1 MTNDEKELPVEAG
14 GIESGEVFEGSEDF
28 SEIESGDENQ
38 NVNSMADEPT
48 VQSVHGAEAGIKR
61 RTFRKTIAWVLIG
74 LLVGGG
80 SFGFGI
86 GAGIKYFD
94 NSKFNSVYYME
105 KSNVKEAVP
114 VAVVP
119 GSQSIVRIAEQVG
132 PSVVP
137 ITSKITVQDIFMNQG
152 QSEGTGSGVV
162 FNITKDSILI
172 LTNNHVVD
180 GATEVMV
187 GITDSLTLKAQLVGV
202 DPDTDLAVVKLD
214 KSQVPA
220 DQLTKVKP
228 ATFGNS
234 DTVKVGETAIAI
246 GNPLGYSRTVT
257 AGIISALDRRVDES
271 LNRLSLI
278 QTDAAINPGNSGGAL
293 VNSNGEV
300 IGINT
305 IKIADTK
312 VEGIGFAIP
321 INSAKPIIDQLLTK
335 GYVSRPY
342 LGIAGRNID
351 EEMSKL
357 YEVPIGVV
365 VMEVVPGS
373 AAGAAG
379 IQKGDVLI
387 TFDEQ
392 KVTTMEQ
399 LIEIIS
405 KHQVGDKVTA
415 KLVRDGAKKIEVTV
429 TLKDKN
435 RQ

>member
-1 MTNDEKELPVEAG
+1 MNSEEREVREGREGHQEEIPLIEDESSESLP
-14 GIESGEVFEGSEDF
+14 EVISDGMQEENTQDTSEMPPSKAPAKKGF
-28 SEIESGDENQ
+28 GKA
-38 NVNSMADEPT
+38 V
-48 VQSVHGAEAGIKR
+48 
-61 RTFRKTIAWVLIG
+61 AWVLAG
-74 LLVGGG
+74 VLVGGG
-80 SFGFGI
+80 ALGFGI

-105 KSNVKEAVP
+105 NPSTQAATP
-114 VAVVP
+114 VSLLP
-119 GSQSIVRIAEQVG
+119 GNKSIVNIAEQVG

-137 ITSKITVQDIFMNQG
+137 ITSKIAVQDMFMNQT
-152 QSEGTGSGVV
+152 QSEGTGSGVI
-162 FNITKDSILI
+162 FNITKDAILI
-172 LTNNHVVD
+172 MTNNHVVD
-180 GATEVMV
+180 GATEVLV
-187 GITDSLTLKAQLVGV
+187 GLTDTLTLKAQLVGV
-202 DPDTDLAVVKLD
+202 DPDTDLAVVKVD

-220 DQLTKVKP
+220 DQLSKVKP
-228 ATFGNS
+228 AVLGNS
-234 DTVKVGETAIAI
+234 DAVKVGETAIAI

-321 INSAKPIIDQLLTK
+321 INSTKPILDQLLTQ

-351 EEMSKL
+351 AEMSKL
-357 YEVPIGVV
+357 YELPVGVI

-373 AAGAAG
+373 SAALGG
-379 IQKGDVLI
+379 VQKGDVLI
-387 TFDEQ
+387 SFDGQ
-392 KVTTMEQ
+392 QVTTMEQ
-399 LIEIIS
+399 LITLIS
-405 KHQVGDKVTA
+405 GHKVGDQVNLKW
-415 KLVRDGAKKIEVTV
+415 VREGKTKIEATV

-435 RQ
+435 HGLN

>member
-1 MTNDEKELPVEAG
+1 MNDEEKGYSDEPIVIEEEFDEGTGDEPVVMEEAPVE
-14 GIESGEVFEGSEDF
+14 
-28 SEIESGDENQ
+28 
-38 NVNSMADEPT
+38 T
-48 VQSVHGAEAGIKR
+48 EAPVPPKR
-61 RTFRKTIAWVLIG
+61 RLNKAIAWVLIG

-80 SFGFGI
+80 SLGFGI
-86 GAGIKYFD
+86 GAGLKYFD
-94 NSKFNSVYYME
+94 NSKFDSVFYME
-105 KSNVKEAVP
+105 DNSAKEATPV
-114 VAVVP
+114 VAVP
-119 GSQSIVRIAEQVG
+119 GNQSIVKIAERVG

-137 ITSKITVQDIFMNQG
+137 ITSKVTVQDIFMNQG
-152 QSEGTGSGVV
+152 QSQGTGSGVV
-162 FNITKDSILI
+162 FNITRDSILI

-180 GATEVMV
+180 GASEVVV
-187 GITDSLTLKAQLVGV
+187 GITDTLTLKAQLVGV

-220 DQLTKVKP
+220 DQLSSVKP
-228 ATFGNS
+228 AVFGNS
-234 DTVKVGETAIAI
+234 DNVKVGETAIAI

-257 AGIISALDRRVDES
+257 AGIISALNRQVDES
-271 LNRLSLI
+271 LNRLNLI

-357 YEVPIGVV
+357 YEIPIGVI

-373 AAGAAG
+373 AADAAG
-379 IQKGDVLI
+379 IMKGDVLMEFDGQKI
-387 TFDEQ
+387 TA
-392 KVTTMEQ
+392 MEQ
-399 LIEIIS
+399 LIEVIAQH
-405 KHQVGDKVTA
+405 KVGDKVGV
-415 KLVRDGAKKIEVTV
+415 KLIRDGAKKVETTV

-435 RQ
+435 PN

>member
-1 MTNDEKELPVEAG
+1 MTNDDRELPVEAG
-14 GIESGEVFEGSEDF
+14 EIESGEVFEGA
-28 SEIESGDENQ
+28 DENQ
-38 NVNSMADEPT
+38 NLNSMADESRE
-48 VQSVHGAEAGIKR
+48 QSVHGAEADKKR
-61 RTFRKTIAWVLIG
+61 KPFRKTMAWVLIG

-80 SFGFGI
+80 SLGFGI

-152 QSEGTGSGVV
+152 QSEGTGSGVI
-162 FNITKDSILI
+162 FNITKDSVLI

-187 GITDSLTLKAQLVGV
+187 GISDALTLKAQLVGV

-214 KSQVPA
+214 KSQIPA

-234 DTVKVGETAIAI
+234 DNVKVGETAIAI

-387 TFDEQ
+387 TFDGQ

-399 LIEIIS
+399 LIQIIS

-415 KLVRDGAKKIEVTV
+415 KLVRDGSKKIEVTV